1 MSADLRSAGPLRLQ
15 DDVLDVRLRFSKIGA
30 FISASLIILG
40 VGLDLATYPDRV
52 GEFFLLRLL
61 TAGLSLLIMGALFT
75 DVGRRQVQWLTLCWL
90 VLPQIMISWM
100 IFQTEGVSS
109 LYFVG
114 LQLALFGVGLL
125 VPISYLESIAFGLF
139 TIMVY
144 FVACYLHPSGLG
156 DGQEFVAHSIFT
168 AFAAIISTGC
178 TYFNELSRVK
188 LFRLRE
194 QVDAQNLELIDI
206 NRALAE
212 VKGQLLQREK
222 MAAIGTLSAGLMH
235 EVNNP
240 VNYSLM
246 AINMGLSLPAA
257 NQDPLLKESLMDARE
272 GMQRVQ
278 NIVTDLKTFAYQ
290 KPGTDSQRTFL
301 LENAIRSAQRLAGFE
316 LKGIEVVVDLPAD
329 THVLGDEPALIGV
342 LINLFSNAAK
352 AVHAAGRAAPRIEVQ
367 AGHRGDRLWLRV
379 RDNGQGIAPENIDR
393 VFEPFFTTRD
403 VGSGLGLGLSIS
415 YGIVQ
420 RHGGVLAVAS
430 EFGAWTEFSFDLPR
444 PA

>member
-1 MSADLRSAGPLRLQ
+1 MVTDLRSGELPRLY
-15 DDVLDVRLRFSKIGA
+15 DDVRDVRLRFSKIGA
-30 FISASLIILG
+30 FISAALIVLG
-40 VGLDLATYPDRV
+40 VGLDLATYPDQV
-52 GEFFLLRLL
+52 VEFFLIRLATAAL
-61 TAGLSLLIMGALFT
+61 TLAVMALLAT
-75 DVGRRQVQWLTLCWL
+75 DFGRRHVQWLTLFWL
-90 VLPQIMISWM
+90 VLPQVMISWM
-100 IFQTEGVSS
+100 IFETDGVASI
-109 LYFVG
+109 YFVG

-125 VPISYLESIAFGLF
+125 VPISYLESMAFGLF
-139 TIMVY
+139 TIAVY
-144 FVACYLHPSGLG
+144 WIACHFHPAGLG
-156 DGQEFVAHSIFT
+156 DGEEFLAHAIFI

-178 TYFNELSRVK
+178 TYFNELTRLK

-194 QVDAQNLELIDI
+194 QVDHQNMELVET

-246 AINMGLSLPAA
+246 AINMGLSLPAVE
-257 NQDPLLKESLMDARE
+257 QDPMLKESLVDARE

-278 NIVTDLKTFAYQ
+278 NIVSDLKTFAYQ
-290 KPGTDSQRTFL
+290 KPGADSQRIFL
-301 LENAIRSAQRLAGFE
+301 MEKAIRSAQRLAGFE
-316 LKGIEVVVDLPAD
+316 LKGVEVVVDLPAD

-352 AVHAAGRAAPRIEVQ
+352 AVHAAQRAAPRIEVK
-367 AGHRGDRLWLRV
+367 AELRNDRLWVRV

-415 YGIVQ
+415 YGIIQ
-420 RHGGVLAVAS
+420 RHSGVLSVSS

>member
-1 MSADLRSAGPLRLQ
+1 MATELLSAGLPRLN
-15 DDVLDVRLRFSKIGA
+15 DDVRDVRLRFSKIGA
-30 FISASLIILG
+30 FISAALILLG
-40 VGLDLATYPDRV
+40 VGLDMATYPDRV
-52 GEFFLLRLL
+52 GEFFVLRLA
-61 TAGLSLLIMGALFT
+61 TACVTLGVMVLLAT
-75 DVGRRQVQWLTLCWL
+75 DFGRRHVQWLTLFWL

-100 IFQTEGVSS
+100 IFETEGVSS
-109 LYFVG
+109 IYFVG

-125 VPISYLESIAFGLF
+125 VPISYLESMAFGLF
-139 TIMVY
+139 TIAVY
-144 FVACYLHPSGLG
+144 WIACHFHLSGLG
-156 DGQEFVAHSIFT
+156 DGEEFLAHAIFI

-188 LFRLRE
+188 LFRLKE
-194 QVDAQNLELIDI
+194 QVDAQNQEMVDI

-246 AINMGLSLPAA
+246 AINMGLSLPAVE
-257 NQDPLLKESLMDARE
+257 QDPMLKESLVDARE

-290 KPGTDSQRTFL
+290 KPGKDSQRVFL
-301 LENAIRSAQRLAGFE
+301 LENAIRSALRLAGFE
-316 LKGIEVVVDLPAD
+316 LKGIEVSVDLPAD

-352 AVHAAGRAAPRIEVQ
+352 AVHAADRTKPHIQVL
-367 AGHRGDRLWLRV
+367 AGHQDQRLWVRV
-379 RDNGQGIAPENIDR
+379 RDNGQGISQDNIDR

-415 YGIVQ
+415 YAIVQ

-430 EFGAWTEFSFDLPR
+430 EPGAWTEFSFDLPR
-444 PA
+444 PT

>member
-1 MSADLRSAGPLRLQ
+1 MTDQLNAVYQRQLSDFRLTYSKAGNLTSVIL
-15 DDVLDVRLRFSKIGA
+15 VLA
-30 FISASLIILG
+30 G
-40 VGLDLATYPDRV
+40 VGLDHFTYPERQT
-52 GEFFLLRLL
+52 EFFLIRLL
-61 TAGLSLLIMGALFT
+61 VVLLTLGVLWALYSEF
-75 DVGRRQVQWLTLCWL
+75 GRRNVRQLTVLWLL
-90 VLPQIMISWM
+90 LPQIMIAYM
-100 IFQTEGVSS
+100 IQTTDGAQSI
-109 LYFVG
+109 YFVG
-114 LQLALFGVGLL
+114 LHLALYAVGIILPISFLEGVG
-125 VPISYLESIAFGLF
+125 FGIL
-139 TIMVY
+139 TVGLYMG
-144 FVACYLHPSGLG
+144 ACLLHPDSSSHVPRLMTNTL
-156 DGQEFVAHSIFT
+156 FIVFSAT
-168 AFAAIISTGC
+168 ASAVC
-178 TYFNELSRVK
+178 TWFNERARIR
-188 LFRLRE
+188 LFRLQQEVAEINASLRE
-194 QVDAQNLELIDI
+194 TNAT
-206 NRALAE
+206 LAE

-246 AINMGLSLPAA
+246 AINMGLSLPVVEK
-257 NQDPLLKESLMDARE
+257 DPMLKESLVDARE

-290 KPGTDSQRTFL
+290 KPGTDSQRIFL
-301 LENAIRSAQRLAGFE
+301 MEKAIRSAQRLAGFE
-316 LKGIEVVVDLPAD
+316 LKGVEVVVDLPAD

-352 AVHAAGRAAPRIEVQ
+352 AVHAAQRAAPRIEVK
-367 AGHRGDRLWLRV
+367 AEHRNDRLWVRV

-415 YGIVQ
+415 YGIIQ
-420 RHGGVLAVAS
+420 RHSGVLSVSS

>member
-1 MSADLRSAGPLRLQ
+1 MPTDLRSAGPLRLY
-15 DDVLDVRLRFSKIGA
+15 DDVHDVRLRFSKIGA
-30 FISASLIILG
+30 FISASLIVLG
-40 VGLDLATYPDRV
+40 FGLDLATYPERV
-52 GEFFLLRLL
+52 AEFFGVRLVTAALTLFIMVLL
-61 TAGLSLLIMGALFT
+61 AT
-75 DVGRRQVQWLTLCWL
+75 DFGRRQVQWLTLGWL

-100 IFQTEGVSS
+100 IYQTDGVSS
-109 LYFVG
+109 IYFVG

-125 VPISYLESIAFGLF
+125 VPISYLESIGFGLF
-139 TIMVY
+139 TIAMY

-156 DGQEFVAHSIFT
+156 NGDEFVAHSIFT

-178 TYFNELSRVK
+178 TYFNELSRLK
-188 LFRLRE
+188 LFKLRE
-194 QVDAQNLELIDI
+194 QVDAQNLELVEI

-246 AINMGLSLPAA
+246 AINMGLSLPGVE
-257 NQDPLLKESLMDARE
+257 QDPLLKESLVDARE

-290 KPGTDSQRTFL
+290 KPGKDSQRPFL

-316 LKGIEVVVDLPAD
+316 LKGIQVVVDLPPD
-329 THVLGDEPALIGV
+329 SHVLGDEPALIGV

-352 AVHAAGRAAPRIEVQ
+352 AVHAAGRSEPRIDVAAEQ
-367 AGHRGDRLWLRV
+367 RGDRLWVRV
-379 RDNGQGIAPENIDR
+379 RDNGQGIAPENLDR

-415 YGIVQ
+415 YGIIQ
-420 RHGGVLAVAS
+420 RHGGVLTVAS
-430 EFGAWTEFSFDLPR
+430 EAGAWTEFGFDLPR

>member
-1 MSADLRSAGPLRLQ
+1 MPADLRSAGPLRLQ

-30 FISASLIILG
+30 FISASLIVLG
-40 VGLDLATYPDRV
+40 FGLDLATYPDRV
-52 GEFFLLRLL
+52 GEFFVLRLL
-61 TAGLSLLIMGALFT
+61 TATLTLLIMVALMT
-75 DVGRRQVQWLTLCWL
+75 QVGRHQVQWLTLAWL

-100 IFQTEGVSS
+100 IFQTDGVSS
-109 LYFVG
+109 IYFVG

-125 VPISYLESIAFGLF
+125 VPISYLESMAFGLF
-139 TIMVY
+139 TIAVY

-194 QVDAQNLELIDI
+194 QVDAQNLELVEI

-257 NQDPLLKESLMDARE
+257 DQDPMLKESLIDARE

-290 KPGTDSQRTFL
+290 KPGTDSQRIFL
-301 LENAIRSAQRLAGFE
+301 MEKAIRSAQRLAGFE
-316 LKGIEVVVDLPAD
+316 LKGIEVVVDLPPD
-329 THVLGDEPALIGV
+329 THVTGDEPALIGV

-352 AVHAAGRAAPRIEVQ
+352 AVHAAARSAPRIEVK
-367 AGHRGDRLWLRV
+367 AEHRNDRLWVRV

-415 YGIVQ
+415 YGIIQ
-420 RHGGVLAVAS
+420 RHGGVLSVAS

>member
-61 TAGLSLLIMGALFT
+61 TAGLSLLIMGVLFT
-75 DVGRRQVQWLTLCWL
+75 DLGRRQVQWLTLCWL

>member
-1 MSADLRSAGPLRLQ
+1 MQPEEARGGELAEHRDRLVAAHVDGVGQQPAARQ
-15 DDVLDVRLRFSKIGA
+15 DD
-30 FISASLIILG
+30 
-40 VGLDLATYPDRV
+40 
-52 GEFFLLRLL
+52 
-61 TAGLSLLIMGALFT
+61 
-75 DVGRRQVQWLTLCWL
+75 
-90 VLPQIMISWM
+90 
-100 IFQTEGVSS
+100 
-109 LYFVG
+109 FV
-114 LQLALFGVGLL
+114 
-125 VPISYLESIAFGLF
+125 
-139 TIMVY
+139 
-144 FVACYLHPSGLG
+144 C
-156 DGQEFVAHSIFT
+156 
-168 AFAAIISTGC
+168 
-178 TYFNELSRVK
+178 
-188 LFRLRE
+188 
-194 QVDAQNLELIDI
+194 
-206 NRALAE
+206 
-212 VKGQLLQREK
+212 
-222 MAAIGTLSAGLMH
+222 
-235 EVNNP
+235 
-240 VNYSLM
+240 
-246 AINMGLSLPAA
+246 
-257 NQDPLLKESLMDARE
+257 ESLSDARE
-272 GMQRVQ
+272 GLVRIQ

>member
-1 MSADLRSAGPLRLQ
+1 MSAELRSAGPPRLH

-30 FISASLIILG
+30 FISASLILLG
-40 VGLDLATYPDRV
+40 VGLDLATYPERL
-52 GEFFLLRLL
+52 GEFFALRVV
-61 TAGLSLLIMGALFT
+61 TALISLGIMGLLHR
-75 DVGRRQVQWLTLCWL
+75 GPGHRQVQWLTLAWL

-109 LYFVG
+109 IYFVG

-139 TIMVY
+139 TIVVY
-144 FVACYLHPSGLG
+144 GIACYLHPSGLG
-156 DGQEFVAHSIFT
+156 DGEEFAAHAIFI

-178 TYFNELSRVK
+178 AYFNELSRVK
-188 LFRLRE
+188 LFRLME
-194 QVDAQNLELIDI
+194 QVDAQNQELVDA

-246 AINMGLSLPAA
+246 AINMGLSLPAVE
-257 NQDPLLKESLMDARE
+257 QDPMLKESLVDARE

-290 KPGTDSQRTFL
+290 KPGNDSQRVFL

-316 LKGIEVVVDLPAD
+316 LKGIDVTVELPPD
-329 THVLGDEPALIGV
+329 THVMGDEPALIGV

-352 AVHAAGRAAPRIEVQ
+352 AVHAAQRAEPRIEVHAEHQ
-367 AGHRGDRLWLRV
+367 ADRLCVRV
-379 RDNGQGIAPENIDR
+379 RDNGQGIAAENIDR
-393 VFEPFFTTRD
+393 VFEPFFTTRE

-430 EFGAWTEFSFDLPR
+430 EPGAWTEFSFDLPR